1 MVIRLLKILLLVI
14 LVLILGFIVYAWRSP
29 IEPIEKPGAFDA
41 GLVQR
46 GAQLAAI
53 GNCAECHTAPQGPT
67 FAGGY
72 PLETPFGTI
81 YGTNITPDPQTGI
94 GRWSLAAFTRAMR
107 EGVSRDG
114 SHLYP
119 AFPYDHYTLL
129 TDPDIGALYAY
140 FMTREPIRAEPADN
154 EVVFPLDIRMTIAGW
169 KALYLKRGVFQ
180 PQASQSAQWNRGAY
194 LADGLGHCG
203 ACHTPR
209 NMLGAEKR
217 DEYLAGAELRGWI
230 APALNASSQAPVPWT
245 AETLRQYLRHGIAE
259 NHPAAA
265 GPMAPVVQSLSGA
278 SDEDV
283 RAIGVYIASVMGAPA
298 PERASAG
305 AQAVARARK
314 DAEALR
320 PRDIPLRTRQ
330 NDALRQGAAI
340 YAGTCATC
348 HAGGRQTSSS
358 GDALHLALATAVAL
372 PKPTNLIRVTL
383 KGLAPPDGTS
393 GPIMPGY
400 AGTLTDAQ
408 VASLVQFLRAEFSDQ
423 PEWKNIEREV
433 REVRGSLDQ

>member
-1 MVIRLLKILLLVI
+1 MRARFLRAVLLVI
-14 LVLILGFIVYAWRSP
+14 LVFVVGFIVYAWRSP
-29 IEPIEKPGAFDA
+29 IAPIEKPGPFDSS
-41 GLVQR
+41 LVQR

-53 GNCAECHTAPQGPT
+53 GNCAECHTAREGRT

-81 YGTNITPDPQTGI
+81 YGTNITPEPETGI
-94 GRWSLAAFTRAMR
+94 GKWSLAAFTRAMR

-129 TDPDIGALYAY
+129 TDEDIGALYAY
-140 FMTREPIRAEPADN
+140 LMTRAPISAEPMDN
-154 EVVFPLDIRMTIAGW
+154 EVPFPLNIRMTIAGW
-169 KALYLKRGVFQ
+169 KALYLTRAAFQ

-209 NMLGAEKR
+209 NLLGAEKR
-217 DEYLAGAELRGWI
+217 DEHLAGAELRGWI
-230 APALNASSQAPVPWT
+230 APALDASSRAPVPWT
-245 AETLRQYLRHGIAE
+245 AETLHQYLRYGIAE

-265 GPMAPVVQSLSGA
+265 GPMAPVVHSLRGA

-283 RAIGVYIASVMGAPA
+283 RAIGVYIASVIGAPT
-298 PERASAG
+298 PERAGAG
-305 AQAVARARK
+305 EQAVARARK
-314 DAEALR
+314 DAAALL
-320 PRDIPLRTRQ
+320 PRDVPLRTRQ

-348 HAGGRQTSSS
+348 HASGRQTSAS

-372 PKPTNLIRVTL
+372 PKPTNLLRVTL

-408 VASLVQFLRAEFSDQ
+408 VAALAQFLRAEFSDQ

>member
-1 MVIRLLKILLLVI
+1 MRLRLAKVFLAVI
-14 LVLILGFIVYAWRSP
+14 LVLVLGFVIYAWRSP
-29 IEPIEKPGAFDA
+29 IAPLERPTAFEP
-41 GLVQR
+41 GLIQR

-53 GNCAECHTAPQGPT
+53 GNCAECHTARQGRT

-81 YGTNITPDPQTGI
+81 YGTNITPDPETGI

-129 TDPDIGALYAY
+129 TDEDIGALYGY
-140 FMTREPIRAEPADN
+140 FMTLEPIRSEPMEN
-154 EVVFPLDIRMTIAGW
+154 EVTFPLNIRMTIAGW

-180 PQASQSAQWNRGAY
+180 PQPGQSAEWNRGAY
-194 LADGLGHCG
+194 LTDGLGHCG

-209 NMLGAEKR
+209 NLLGAEKR

-230 APALNASSQAPVPWT
+230 APALDATSRAPVPWT
-245 AETLRQYLRHGIAE
+245 AETLHQYLRDGIAE

-265 GPMAPVVQSLSGA
+265 GPMAPVVQSLRGA
-278 SDEDV
+278 SADDV
-283 RAIGVYIASVMGAPA
+283 RAMAVYIASLMGTRGA
-298 PERASAG
+298 ERTSA
-305 AQAVARARK
+305 AEQAIARSRA
-314 DAEALR
+314 DAAALL
-320 PRDIPLRTRQ
+320 PRDVPLRTRQ

-340 YAGTCATC
+340 YAGTCAIC
-348 HAGGRQTSSS
+348 HASGRQTSSS
-358 GDALHLALATAVAL
+358 GDAIHLALATAVAL
-372 PKPTNLIRVTL
+372 PQPTNLIRVTL
-383 KGLAPPDGTS
+383 QGLAPPDGTS
-393 GPIMPGY
+393 GPIMPGF
-400 AGTLTDAQ
+400 AGALTDAQ
-408 VASLVQFLRAEFSDQ
+408 VAALAQFLRAEFSDQ

-433 REVRGSLDQ
+433 REVRGSLDP

>member
-1 MVIRLLKILLLVI
+1 MLVRLLKVVLLVI
-14 LVLILGFIVYAWRSP
+14 LVLALGFVMYAWRSSIAP
-29 IEPIEKPGAFDA
+29 VEKPGAFDA
-41 GLVQR
+41 SLIQR
-46 GAQLAAI
+46 GAELAAV
-53 GNCAECHTAPQGPT
+53 GNCAECHTAARGKT

-81 YGTNITPDPQTGI
+81 YGTNITPDVETGI
-94 GRWSLAAFTRAMR
+94 GAWSLAAFTRAMR

-114 SHLYP
+114 RHLYP
-119 AFPYDHYTLL
+119 AFPYDHYALL
-129 TDPDIGALYAY
+129 TDEDIGALYAY
-140 FMTREPIRAEPADN
+140 LMTREPVHAEAPKN
-154 EVVFPLDIRMTIAGW
+154 EVPFPLNIRMTVAGW
-169 KALYLKRGVFQ
+169 KALYLPRGVYQ
-180 PQASQSAQWNRGAY
+180 PQASRSAEWNRGAY

-209 NMLGAEKR
+209 NLLGAEKR
-217 DEYLAGAELRGWI
+217 DEYLAGAELRGWM
-230 APALNASSQAPVPWT
+230 APALDAGSRAPVPWT
-245 AETLRQYLRHGIAE
+245 AETLYQYLRFGIAE
-259 NHPAAA
+259 NHPVAA

-298 PERASAG
+298 PERARAG
-305 AQAVARARK
+305 EQAIARARE
-314 DAEALR
+314 DARALL
-320 PRDIPLRTRQ
+320 PRDVPLRTRQ
-330 NDALRQGAAI
+330 NEALRQGATI

-348 HAGGRQTSSS
+348 HASGRQTSSS

-372 PKPTNLIRVTL
+372 PRPTNLIRVTL
-383 KGLAPPDGTS
+383 KGLAPPDGAS

-400 AGTLTDAQ
+400 AGALTDAQ
-408 VASLVQFLRAEFSDQ
+408 VVSLAQFLRAEFSDQ